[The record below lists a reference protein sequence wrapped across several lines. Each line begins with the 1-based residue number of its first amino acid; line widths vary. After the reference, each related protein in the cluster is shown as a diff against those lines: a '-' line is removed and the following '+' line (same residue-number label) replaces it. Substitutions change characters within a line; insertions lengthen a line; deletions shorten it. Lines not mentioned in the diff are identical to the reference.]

1 MNVMGCV
8 YVVNLGVSLMGVIGC
23 RFGELLHVGKK
34 AEKVP
39 TCHILDCRLDH
50 PMGVYFSVVKKLL

>member
-8 YVVNLGVSLMGVIGC
+8 YLVNIGVSLGGC
-23 RFGELLHVGKK
+23 RFGGLLHVGKK

-50 PMGVYFSVVKKLL
+50 PMGVYFSVVKKKR